1 MPSLRR
7 SFSSPSVRSSPYPSS
22 LSNGSVNNARTRVAG
37 HGIRRSSDSETN
49 ERRVLADI
57 EWWRV
62 SDGQRDLDA
71 AQDQADLDQDVQD
84 SVYVSAGGAITL
96 SGSDSPQTPP
106 LVLHDLP
113 PVDFAQSIPMSQFAA
128 LSIAPHSPTGRR
140 HGRESSV
147 SSLESTPEM
156 PEAPLESIRFSMID
170 ADAGS
175 HNLDLPSEF
184 ALPPT
189 STISR
194 PSFTLFGLCSYS
206 FAPFTECHDLGDDA
220 HHFSDGASSFS
231 LNQNIFH

>member
-7 SFSSPSVRSSPYPSS
+7 SFSSSSVRSSPYPSS
-22 LSNGSVNNARTRVAG
+22 LSNGSANNARARAAG
-37 HGIRRSSDSETN
+37 HGFRRSSDSEVS

-71 AQDQADLDQDVQD
+71 VLDQPELDQDVQN
-84 SVYVSAGGAITL
+84 SMHVPAGGAVTL
-96 SGSDSPQTPP
+96 SGSDSPQAPP

-140 HGRESSV
+140 HGRDSSF

-156 PEAPLESIRFSMID
+156 PEAPLESIRFSMLD
-170 ADAGS
+170 APSGS
-175 HNLDLPSEF
+175 HDVQLPSEF
-184 ALPPT
+184 ALPSPE
-189 STISR
+189 INPR
-194 PSFTLFGLCSYS
+194 PSFSLFGMRSYS
-206 FAPFTECHDLGDDA
+206 FAGFSDRQDLADEVN
-220 HHFSDGASSFS
+220 HFSDGDSFFS
-231 LNQNIFH
+231 LDQNIFH

>member
-7 SFSSPSVRSSPYPSS
+7 SFSSPSVRSNPYPTS
-22 LSNGSVNNARTRVAG
+22 LSSNASASNARARVAG
-37 HGIRRSSDSETN
+37 HGFRRSSDSETT

-71 AQDQADLDQDVQD
+71 AQDQAEPDQDVQD

-96 SGSDSPQTPP
+96 SGSHSPQTPP

-113 PVDFAQSIPMSQFAA
+113 PIDFAQSIPMSQFAA
-128 LSIAPHSPTGRR
+128 LSIAPHSPIGRR
-140 HGRESSV
+140 RGRDSSV

-175 HNLDLPSEF
+175 HNLGLPSEF

-189 STISR
+189 DVDSR
-194 PSFTLFGLCSYS
+194 PSFALFGLHSYS
-206 FAPFTECHDLGDDA
+206 FVECHDFGDDA
-220 HHFSDGASSFS
+220 HHFSDGASFFS

>member
-22 LSNGSVNNARTRVAG
+22 LSNGSANNTRSRVAA
-37 HGIRRSSDSETN
+37 HGIRRSSDSETT

-62 SDGQRDLDA
+62 SDGQRDLDT

-84 SVYVSAGGAITL
+84 GVYVSAGGAITL

-106 LVLHDLP
+106 LVLHDFP

-140 HGRESSV
+140 HARDSSV

-170 ADAGS
+170 ADDGS
-175 HNLDLPSEF
+175 HNLELPSEF
-184 ALPPT
+184 ALP
-189 STISR
+189 STTLISR
-194 PSFTLFGLCSYS
+194 PSFALFGL
-206 FAPFTECHDLGDDA
+206 FAGFTECHDLGDDV

>member
-7 SFSSPSVRSSPYPSS
+7 SFSSPSVRSNPYPTS

-37 HGIRRSSDSETN
+37 HGSRRSSDSETT

-62 SDGQRDLDA
+62 SDGQRDLDS
-71 AQDQADLDQDVQD
+71 AQDQAEPDQDVQD

-96 SGSDSPQTPP
+96 SGSSDSPQTPP
-106 LVLHDLP
+106 LMLHDLP
-113 PVDFAQSIPMSQFAA
+113 PIDFAQSIPMSQFAA

-140 HGRESSV
+140 HGRDSSV

-156 PEAPLESIRFSMID
+156 PEAPLETIRFSMID

-175 HNLDLPSEF
+175 HSLDLPSEF
-184 ALPPT
+184 ALPPIGI
-189 STISR
+189 ISR
-194 PSFTLFGLCSYS
+194 PSFALFGLHSYT
-206 FAPFTECHDLGDDA
+206 FAECCDFGDDV

-231 LNQNIFH
+231 LNQNIFQ

>member
-7 SFSSPSVRSSPYPSS
+7 SFSSLSVRSNPYPTS

-37 HGIRRSSDSETN
+37 HGSRRSSDSEVT

-71 AQDQADLDQDVQD
+71 TQDQVEPDQEVQN
-84 SVYVSAGGAITL
+84 SMYVSAGGAITL
-96 SGSDSPQTPP
+96 SGSSNSPQTPP
-106 LVLHDLP
+106 LMLHDLP
-113 PVDFAQSIPMSQFAA
+113 PIDFAQSIPMSQFAA

-140 HGRESSV
+140 HGRDSSV

-170 ADAGS
+170 ADVTS
-175 HNLDLPSEF
+175 HNLELPSEF
-184 ALPPT
+184 ALPAIGV
-189 STISR
+189 ISR
-194 PSFTLFGLCSYS
+194 PSFTLFGLHSYT
-206 FAPFTECHDLGDDA
+206 FAECCDFGDDV

-231 LNQNIFH
+231 LDQNIFQ